1 MKVLFDTSVLVAAMV
16 SAHPAHDQAVSW
28 LRRAKSGHV
37 EFLVAAHTVAEL
49 YAVLTR
55 LPTLPR
61 ISPVA
66 ALRLVEENVTAHA
79 QVVALDA
86 ADYRAL
92 LRRWADLEVAGGAV
106 YDGLIARVAEKV
118 GADRLL
124 TLNLKHFRRVWPEG
138 ASAIVSP

>member
-16 SAHPAHDQAVSW
+16 SVHPAHDRAVPW
-28 LRRAKSGHV
+28 LRRAKSGQV
-37 EFLVAAHTVAEL
+37 KFIVAAHTVAEL
-49 YAVLTR
+49 YAALTR

-61 ISPVA
+61 ISPAA
-66 ALRLVEENVTAHA
+66 ALRLVEENVISHA
-79 QVVALDA
+79 QIVALDA
-86 ADYRAL
+86 ADDGAL

-106 YDGLIARVAEKV
+106 YDGLIARAAEKI

-138 ASAIVSP
+138 ASVLASP